1 MRSAITLI
9 SVLMLSACAANQAAQ
24 QITVSGTV
32 VETEGKYYLQ
42 ADQAKY
48 HLNDMP
54 QLHYSNYL
62 GRELQV
68 KGEVPEQCA
77 QVWQDAEMK
86 VRDDAKMV
94 GLNKVDRSSCIAPQ
108 KVSLLTAN
116 GSELVYDWQKIDL
129 EDYFF

>member
-9 SVLMLSACAANQAAQ
+9 SVLMLSACAANQVAQ

-32 VETEGKYYLQ
+32 IETDGKYYLQ
-42 ADQAKY
+42 DDKTKY
-48 HLNDMP
+48 HLNAMP
-54 QLHYSNYL
+54 QLHYREYL

-68 KGEVPEQCA
+68 KGEVPAQCA
-77 QVWQDAEMK
+77 QVWQDAVVK
-86 VRDDAKMV
+86 VGDDAELVDM
-94 GLNKVDRSSCIAPQ
+94 NKVDWSTCIAPQ
-108 KVSLLTAN
+108 KVSLLTAD